1 MGIWTLKPVNPDEDH
16 WRASTY
22 VGPLIVRAPDEVKAR
37 SVATEAFG
45 IAAEKPPGEEVPRP
59 PWGDPSK
66 VTCARLED
74 SGFDEE
80 GPDGILGPE

>member
-1 MGIWTLKPVNPDEDH
+1 MGIWKLEPVNPDDDH

-22 VGPLIVRAPDEVKAR
+22 VGRLIVRAPDEDKAR
-37 SVATEAFG
+37 SLATAAFWG
-45 IAAEKPPGEEVPRP
+45 TAEKPPGEEMPRP
-59 PWGDPSK
+59 PWGHPSK
-66 VTCARLED
+66 VTCVRLED